1 MTEFDQSFSECLEA
15 WKARE
20 EHADAL
26 ILLQDN
32 ALLKYAGLWRKSMI
46 TGVSSSCIDSGWPAL
61 WYCVTVDYKML
72 ADMADETENRARF
85 QVRRLK
91 EMRLIY
97 PDGTRTA
104 MATKAVLKFMA
115 DRLA

>member
-1 MTEFDQSFSECLEA
+1 MLQLPFEDVLQDWKDQ
-15 WKARE
+15 E
-20 EHADAL
+20 ENADAL

-32 ALLKYAGLWRKSMI
+32 PLLKYAGLWRAGMVQRVQHDAF
-46 TGVSSSCIDSGWPAL
+46 GSSWGYL
-61 WYCVTVDYKML
+61 WDCVTVDYKLL

-104 MATKAVLKFMA
+104 MATKAVMKFMF
-115 DRLA
+115 DRLS

>member
-1 MTEFDQSFSECLEA
+1 MSEFDNSLED
-15 WKARE
+15 WKERE

-26 ILLQDN
+26 ILLQDH
-32 ALLKYAGLWRKSMI
+32 ALLKYAGLWRASMLER
-46 TGVSSSCIDSGWPAL
+46 VSSYPIDSSWGDL
-61 WYCVTVDYKML
+61 WDCVTVDYKLL

-104 MATKAVLKFMA
+104 MATKAVMKFMF
-115 DRLA
+115 DRLS

>member
-1 MTEFDQSFSECLEA
+1 MSEFEDSLEQ

-26 ILLQDN
+26 ILLQDH
-32 ALLKYAGLWRKSMI
+32 ALLKYAGLWRAALL
-46 TGVSSSCIDSGWPAL
+46 TRVSSYPIDSIWGDL
-61 WYCVTVDYKML
+61 WDCVTVDYKLL

-104 MATKAVLKFMA
+104 MATKAVMKFMS
-115 DRLA
+115 DRLS

>member
-1 MTEFDQSFSECLEA
+1 MSGFDDSLEQ

-26 ILLQDN
+26 ILLQDH
-32 ALLKYAGLWRKSMI
+32 ALLKYAGLWRAALLQR
-46 TGVSSSCIDSGWPAL
+46 VSSTPMDGGWGDL
-61 WYCVTVDYKML
+61 WECVTVDYKLL

-104 MATKAVLKFMA
+104 MATKAVMKFMF
-115 DRLA
+115 DRLS

>member
-1 MTEFDQSFSECLEA
+1 MTDFEESLEA

-32 ALLKYAGLWRKSMI
+32 ALLKYAGLWRKAMVTS
-46 TGVSSSCIDSGWPAL
+46 VSSYPIDSGWRSL
-61 WYCVTVDYKML
+61 WECVTVDYQLL
-72 ADMADETENRARF
+72 ADMADETEGRARF
-85 QVRRLK
+85 QLRRLQ
-91 EMRLIY
+91 EMRLVY

-104 MATKAVLKFMA
+104 MATKAVMKFMA